1 MELEGKKV
9 NFLGDSITWGGC
21 ASTIENCFVDVMK
34 RRYGLAEARNYGIS
48 GTRIARQHTPSEAA
62 VYDQDFCGRAGSME
76 KDVDVIVVLGGTND
90 YGHGDAPMGREED
103 RTPDTFI
110 GACHFLFRTLLES
123 YPGTKIV
130 VLTPLRRLDQDV
142 PKGELG
148 LCLEDYVNQI
158 KHIAEIYAIPVLDL
172 YEVSA
177 IRASDPEIAARL
189 TTDGLHPNDMGHAI
203 LAEEIGEY
211 LKTL

>member
-21 ASTIENCFVDVMK
+21 ASAIENCFVDVMK

-76 KDVDVIVVLGGTND
+76 KDVDVTVVFGGTND
-90 YGHGDAPMGREED
+90 YGHGDAPMGGEED

-110 GACHFLFRTLLES
+110 GACHFLFQTLLES
-123 YPGTKIV
+123 YPGAKTV
-130 VLTPLRRLDQDV
+130 VLTPLRRLDQDT
-142 PKGELG
+142 PKGERG
-148 LCLEDYVNQI
+148 LRLEDYVNQI
-158 KHIAEIYAIPVLDL
+158 RRIAEGYGIPVLDL
-172 YEVSA
+172 YEASA
-177 IRASDPEIAARL
+177 IRASDPETAARL
-189 TTDGLHPNDMGHAI
+189 TTDGLHPNDAGHAI

-211 LKTL
+211 LKKL